1 MIEMKKILVLVSNDL
16 ATDQRVYRICD
27 SIQKSNFTV
36 ELWGRSRKNSMD
48 LPLWAWKSRRYNLI
62 FETGPLFYFSL
73 TVTFFFRLLFSKF
86 DIIYANDLDT
96 LLPAYL
102 VSKLRRKVLIYDTH
116 EYFTGVPELVKRPRI
131 RAIWKSIE
139 SYIFP
144 KLKYVFTVNKSIADL
159 YASEY
164 KVEPLVMR
172 NIPIAEEVQ
181 LISNRME
188 LGLPENKYLIILQ
201 GNGINI
207 DRGAEEAVEMMKYL
221 DDSALII
228 VGSGDVIPILEN
240 TVNQEKLQDKVLFFS
255 RRPYKELAQF
265 TLNCD
270 LGLSLDK
277 PTNINYQLSLP
288 NKLFDYIRAE
298 VPVLASNLVEV
309 SNVVN
314 KFEVGEIALNCE
326 PNYLALKV
334 KTLKNNK
341 PQQDIYKANCKKAK
355 LQLTWEN
362 ESKTLLNLLTQ
373 LK

>member
-48 LPLWAWKSRRYNLI
+48 LPLWAWKSRRFNLI
-62 FETGPLFYFSL
+62 YETGPLFYFSL
-73 TVTFFFRLLFSKF
+73 TFTFFFRLLFSKF

-144 KLKYVFTVNKSIADL
+144 KLQYVFTVNKSIADL

-221 DDSALII
+221 DDCALII

-240 TVNQEKLQDKVLFFS
+240 TVKQEKLQDKVLFFP

-298 VPVLASNLVEV
+298 IPVLASNLIEV

-362 ESKTLLNLLTQ
+362 EAKALLNLLTQ

>member
-27 SIQKSNFTV
+27 SIQKANFAV

-48 LPLWAWKSRRYNLI
+48 LPLWAWKSRRFHLI

-73 TVTFFFRLLFSKF
+73 TFTFFFRLLFSKF
-86 DIIYANDLDT
+86 DVIYANDLDT

-139 SYIFP
+139 NYIFP
-144 KLKYVFTVNKSIADL
+144 KLQYVFTVNKSIADL

-181 LISNRME
+181 LISNRVE
-188 LGLPENKYLIILQ
+188 LGLPEYKYLIILQ

-221 DDSALII
+221 DDCALII

-240 TVNQEKLQDKVLFFS
+240 TVKQEKLHDKVLFFP

-265 TLNCD
+265 TINCD

-298 VPVLASNLVEV
+298 IPVLASNLIEV

-334 KTLKNNK
+334 NTLKNNK

-362 ESKTLLNLLTQ
+362 ESKALLNLLTQ

>member
-48 LPLWAWKSRRYNLI
+48 LPLWAWKSRRFNLI
-62 FETGPLFYFSL
+62 YETGPLFYFSL
-73 TVTFFFRLLFSKF
+73 TFTFFFRLLFSKF

-144 KLKYVFTVNKSIADL
+144 KLQYVFTVNKSIADL

-221 DDSALII
+221 DDCALII
-228 VGSGDVIPILEN
+228 LGSGDVIPILEN
-240 TVNQEKLQDKVLFFS
+240 TVNQEKLQDKVLFFP

-298 VPVLASNLVEV
+298 IPVLASNLIEV

-362 ESKTLLNLLTQ
+362 ESKALLNLLTQ

>member
-16 ATDQRVYRICD
+16 VTDQRVYRICD
-27 SIQKSNFTV
+27 SIHKSSFNV
-36 ELWGRSRKNSMD
+36 ELWGRSRRNSMK
-48 LPLWAWKSRRYNLI
+48 LPLFEWKTRRFNLL

-73 TVTFFFRLLFSKF
+73 TFTFFFRLLFSKF
-86 DIIYANDLDT
+86 DVIYANDLDT
-96 LLPAYL
+96 LLPAFL

-159 YASEY
+159 YTSEY
-164 KVEPLVMR
+164 HVKPLVMR
-172 NIPIAEEVQ
+172 NIPIAEDVV
-181 LISNRME
+181 LISNKLE
-188 LGLPENKYLIILQ
+188 LGLPQNKFLIILQ

-207 DRGAEEAVEMMKYL
+207 ERGAEEAVEMMKYL
-221 DDSALII
+221 EDCALII
-228 VGSGDVIPILEN
+228 IGAGDVIPILEN
-240 TVNQEKLQDKVLFFS
+240 KVKQEKLMDRVLFFS
-255 RRPYKELAQF
+255 RMPYKELAQY

-298 VPVLASNLVEV
+298 IPVLASNLIEV
-309 SNVVN
+309 SSIVN
-314 KFEVGEIALNCE
+314 KFKVGEIALDFE
-326 PNYLALKV
+326 PKYLAQKV
-334 KTLKNNK
+334 TTLKNNQ
-341 PQQDIYKANCKKAK
+341 PLQDIYKANCKEAK
-355 LQLTWEN
+355 LLLTWEN
-362 ESKTLLNLLTQ
+362 ESKELLNILTQ

>member
-1 MIEMKKILVLVSNDL
+1 MIEMKKILILVSNDL

-48 LPLWAWKSRRYNLI
+48 LPLWAWKSRRFNLI

-73 TVTFFFRLLFSKF
+73 TFTFFFRLLFSKF

-298 VPVLASNLVEV
+298 IPVLASNLVEV

>member
-36 ELWGRSRKNSMD
+36 ELWGRSRRNSMD
-48 LPLWAWKSRRYNLI
+48 LPLWDWKSRRFNLI

-73 TVTFFFRLLFSKF
+73 TFTFFFRLLFSKF

-298 VPVLASNLVEV
+298 IPVLASNLVEV

-341 PQQDIYKANCKKAK
+341 PLQDIYKANCKKAK

>member
-48 LPLWAWKSRRYNLI
+48 LPLWAWKSRRFNLI

-73 TVTFFFRLLFSKF
+73 TFTFFFRLLFSKF

-207 DRGAEEAVEMMKYL
+207 DRGAEEAVEMMKHL
-221 DDSALII
+221 DDCALII

-298 VPVLASNLVEV
+298 IPVLASNLIEV

-334 KTLKNNK
+334 KKLKNNK

>member
-48 LPLWAWKSRRYNLI
+48 LPLWAWKSRRFNLI

-73 TVTFFFRLLFSKF
+73 TFTFFFRLLFSKF
-86 DIIYANDLDT
+86 DVIYANDLDT

-102 VSKLRRKVLIYDTH
+102 VSKLRGKVLIYDTH

-139 SYIFP
+139 SSIFP

-207 DRGAEEAVEMMKYL
+207 DRGAEEAVEMMKHL
-221 DDSALII
+221 DDCALII

-298 VPVLASNLVEV
+298 IPVLASNLIEV

-314 KFEVGEIALNCE
+314 KFVGGEIALNCE

-334 KTLKNNK
+334 KKLKNNK
-341 PQQDIYKANCKKAK
+341 PQHDIYKANCKKAK

>member
-73 TVTFFFRLLFSKF
+73 TFTFFFRLLFSKF

-144 KLKYVFTVNKSIADL
+144 KLQYVFTVNKSIADL

-172 NIPIAEEVQ
+172 NIPIAEDVQ

-221 DDSALII
+221 DDCALII

-298 VPVLASNLVEV
+298 IPVLASNLIEV

>member
-48 LPLWAWKSRRYNLI
+48 LPLWAWKSRRFNLI

-73 TVTFFFRLLFSKF
+73 TFTFFFRLLFSKF
-86 DIIYANDLDT
+86 DVIYANDLDT

-144 KLKYVFTVNKSIADL
+144 KLKYIFTVNKSIADL

-172 NIPIAEEVQ
+172 NIPLAEDVQ
-181 LISNRME
+181 LISNRLD

-221 DDSALII
+221 DDCALII

-240 TVNQEKLQDKVLFFS
+240 TVKQEKLQDKVLFFS
-255 RRPYKELAQF
+255 RRPYKELVQF

-298 VPVLASNLVEV
+298 IPVLASNLVEV

-314 KFEVGEIALNCE
+314 KFEVGEIALNCD

-341 PQQDIYKANCKKAK
+341 PQKDIYKSNCKKAK
-355 LQLTWEN
+355 FLLTWEN
-362 ESKTLLNLLTQ
+362 ESKALLNLLTQ

>member
-207 DRGAEEAVEMMKYL
+207 DRGAEEAVEMMKQL
-221 DDSALII
+221 DDCALII

-341 PQQDIYKANCKKAK
+341 PLQDIYKANCKKAK

>member
-73 TVTFFFRLLFSKF
+73 TFTFFFRLLFSKF

>member
-48 LPLWAWKSRRYNLI
+48 LPLWAWKSRRFNLI

-73 TVTFFFRLLFSKF
+73 TFTFFFRLLFSKF
-86 DIIYANDLDT
+86 DVIYANDLDT

-102 VSKLRRKVLIYDTH
+102 VSKLRGKVLIYDTH

-139 SYIFP
+139 NFIFP

-164 KVEPLVMR
+164 NVEPLVMR
-172 NIPIAEEVQ
+172 NIPKAEEVQ

-221 DDSALII
+221 DDSALIV

-240 TVNQEKLQDKVLFFS
+240 TVKQEKLQDKVLFFS

-298 VPVLASNLVEV
+298 IPVLASNLVEV

-362 ESKTLLNLLTQ
+362 ESKALLNLLTQ